1 MIAMT
6 AVVIR
11 RSESRRRA
19 KTARICART
28 ARIQAIAA
36 AKYTPMVV
44 CVFSLL
50 ATTVAQARPHSDRAS
65 FYSSGRVTASGEKFD
80 KAALKAAHP
89 SLPFGSIVK
98 VVNKRNGKS
107 VVVEIN
113 DRAPAKWTRRTIDLT
128 PGAARAIGVIK
139 RGVVPVH
146 LEVAQ
151 VTRPQLNRAFVKL
164 ARLLEAKQAQTA
176 AATNPEDPAPPVVEA
191 QQAQTAASTN
201 AEAPAPPVGQQFQL
215 ASAVA
220 TEVTRPLGFVGN
232 VFQKYMESVVKS
244 AGPHVR
250 LTCANGR
257 PLPEPLR
264 AVLRRAAWE
273 FNSVV
278 EVISGYRSAAYNR
291 ALYGNRSKGNGVY
304 VGDASQH
311 IRCRAA
317 DIRIARVSL
326 DRLHAWALRQPELGG
341 VGRYRS
347 NFIHVDIRPRLHG
360 RVVTWDWRGG
370 RKFARRHHQ
379 RQQARIGA

>member
-1 MIAMT
+1 MT

-11 RSESRRRA
+11 RSESGRRD

-28 ARIQAIAA
+28 VRIHAIAA
-36 AKYTPMVV
+36 AKYTPMIV

-113 DRAPAKWTRRTIDLT
+113 DRSRAKGTRRTIDLT
-128 PGAARAIGVIK
+128 PGAARAIGMIK
-139 RGVVPVH
+139 RDLVPVH

-164 ARLLEAKQAQTA
+164 ARLIEAKQAQTA
-176 AATNPEDPAPPVVEA
+176 AATNADDPAPPVVEDK
-191 QQAQTAASTN
+191 QAQTTVSMN
-201 AEAPAPPVGQQFQL
+201 AEAPAPPAGQQFQL
-215 ASAVA
+215 ASAAVP
-220 TEVTRPLGFVGN
+220 TEMKQPLAPAGNIFKTYVESLVT
-232 VFQKYMESVVKS
+232 S

-257 PLPEPLR
+257 PFPEPLR

-273 FNSVV
+273 FNGVV
-278 EVISGYRSAAYNR
+278 EVISGYRSPTYNR
-291 ALYGNRSKGNGVY
+291 ALYGNRRNGNGVY
-304 VGDASQH
+304 VGDSSQH

-347 NFIHVDIRPRLHG
+347 NFIHVDIRPRLRG
-360 RVVTWDWRGG
+360 RIVTWDWRGG
-370 RKFARRHHQ
+370 RTFARRHHH
-379 RQQARIGA
+379 RHDARV